1 VYYVHV
7 HWSQQD
13 RFKKSK
19 HLLEN
24 TAPLLYILMS
34 RLFKSLKIIK
44 CWTHMVHPVPY
55 EATRVLGHFI
65 IKKKWGPILFS
76 HFVGILL
83 GLIVQPL
90 IIIIV
95 LKFSSARRV
104 DLGSG
109 RFGAE
114 TRPGWRKNKERKNPV
129 WPGCLAGW
137 PYKTRSKT
145 WL

>member
-1 VYYVHV
+1 MFMCIEV
-7 HWSQQD
+7 
-13 RFKKSK
+13 SK
-19 HLLEN
+19 TGLRN
-24 TAPLLYILMS
+24 QSTY
-34 RLFKSLKIIK
+34 LKIQLRCCTFWCQDCLRVWK
-44 CWTHMVHPVPY
+44 SSNAEPTWS
-55 EATRVLGHFI
+55 TRCPTRQQEYWDISSLR
-65 IKKKWGPILFS
+65 KKWGPILFS

-83 GLIVQPL
+83 GLIVQPT

>member
-1 VYYVHV
+1 MYYVHV

-19 HLLEN
+19 HFLEN
-24 TAPLLYILMS
+24 TAPLLYIFMS

-95 LKFSSARRV
+95 LKSGSARRV
-104 DLGSG
+104 DSG
-109 RFGAE
+109 PDWPGAE
-114 TRPGWRKNKERKNPV
+114 TESGWKKIKKE
-129 WPGCLAGW
+129 
-137 PYKTRSKT
+137 KTR
-145 WL
+145 WLG